1 MPLLPFSISE
11 MGSETGGGEPEALA
25 AYTFVFKLNAFKK
38 YFCMLKTNIHIH
50 FNFTFPREELL
61 LLFMSQNA
69 IATAHKDN
77 MIARA
82 TISHIVPA
90 DMELDQKILTRFA
103 INSLNHRYI
112 VDSNLSVVEAV
123 VRVVVGVEIELFRG
137 NCVGYRTD
145 DKVGVLLVVGPSVVE
160 PHLVYG
166 R

>member
-1 MPLLPFSISE
+1 M
-11 MGSETGGGEPEALA
+11 
-25 AYTFVFKLNAFKK
+25 
-38 YFCMLKTNIHIH
+38 
-50 FNFTFPREELL
+50 
-61 LLFMSQNA
+61 LFMSQNA

-82 TISHIVPA
+82 TISHNNVPA

-123 VRVVVGVEIELFRG
+123 VLVVVGIEIELFRG